1 MNRQNG
7 FYWVNWGVGGWDMW
21 TIAFFNGSKWGS
33 QAWNGWVD
41 EVTLHEVDENRIV
54 RGVK

>member
-1 MNRQNG
+1 MNRQSG

-21 TIAFFNGSKWGS
+21 TIAYFNGSKWGG

-41 EVTLHEVDENRIV
+41 ESTLHEIDEKRIV
-54 RGVK
+54 RGAN